1 MKKKTNDAS
10 VFLIYAGIVHAIG
23 LALLLPMLITL
34 PGPGGD
40 AEPDAA
46 AIDVEII
53 PGTPPTAKIEPDSEE
68 TAALPSAP
76 DPVEDKAAVEPAG
89 EAVANVSPEAE
100 PESAAAEEA
109 PDKAASPAKDAVKT
123 KAAATK
129 AAPAAARKPVA
140 QRSRTA
146 KPAVRRT
153 AKTKTK
159 IAPFNGALT
168 GLFSPGAP
176 AHNRR

>member
-34 PGPGGD
+34 PGPGRD

-53 PGTPPTAKIEPDSEE
+53 PGTPPTAKIEPDSEA

-76 DPVEDKAAVEPAG
+76 DAVEDKAAAEPDGA
-89 EAVANVSPEAE
+89 AVANVSPEAE
-100 PESAAAEEA
+100 PESSGH
-109 PDKAASPAKDAVKT
+109 PS
-123 KAAATK
+123 
-129 AAPAAARKPVA
+129 
-140 QRSRTA
+140 
-146 KPAVRRT
+146 
-153 AKTKTK
+153 
-159 IAPFNGALT
+159 GA
-168 GLFSPGAP
+168 GCGRDSG
-176 AHNRR
+176 